1 MFSLALTLI
10 IISIYNYKQQKLF
23 ERVLKYQEKIHYI
36 IGYLLMFYL
45 LIMLKEVI
53 GFPSISN
60 WQRVLNV
67 QGNIFDPNISLIP
80 FVNGILH
87 SDYLNVVMFIPLG
100 FFLPLMWRKYH
111 NGFETIKFGFYL
123 SLFIELSQLF
133 TRFRATDINDLIT
146 NTIGATVGWSIYF
159 VFSKLLLRKIEPI
172 PLFQSSKFLKYEPQL
187 YVVIAAVASFLS

>member
-1 MFSLALTLI
+1 MFSLALALI

-111 NGFETIKFGFYL
+111 NGFEIIKFGFYL

-146 NTIGATVGWSIYF
+146 NTIGAAVGWSIYF

>member
-1 MFSLALTLI
+1 MFSLALALI

-111 NGFETIKFGFYL
+111 NGFEIIKLGFYL

>member
-1 MFSLALTLI
+1 MFSLALALI

-67 QGNIFDPNISLIP
+67 QGDIFDPNISLIP

-146 NTIGATVGWSIYF
+146 NTIGAAVGWSIYF

>member
-1 MFSLALTLI
+1 MFSLALALI

-146 NTIGATVGWSIYF
+146 NMIGAAVGWSIYF

>member
-1 MFSLALTLI
+1 MFSLALALI

-36 IGYLLMFYL
+36 LGYLLMFYL

-146 NTIGATVGWSIYF
+146 NTIGAAVGWSIYF
-159 VFSKLLLRKIEPI
+159 IFSKLLLRKIEPI

>member
-1 MFSLALTLI
+1 
-10 IISIYNYKQQKLF
+10 
-23 ERVLKYQEKIHYI
+23 
-36 IGYLLMFYL
+36 MFYL

-146 NTIGATVGWSIYF
+146 NTIGAAVGWSIHF

-187 YVVIAAVASFLS
+187 YVVIAAMASFLS

>member
-1 MFSLALTLI
+1 MFSLALALI

-67 QGNIFDPNISLIP
+67 HGNIFDPNISLIP
-80 FVNGILH
+80 FVNGVLH

-111 NGFETIKFGFYL
+111 NGFETIKFSFYL

-146 NTIGATVGWSIYF
+146 NTIGAAVGWSVYF

-172 PLFQSSKFLKYEPQL
+172 PLFQSSNFLKYEPQL

>member
-1 MFSLALTLI
+1 MFSLALALI

>member
-1 MFSLALTLI
+1 MFSLALALI

-36 IGYLLMFYL
+36 LGYLLMFYL

-146 NTIGATVGWSIYF
+146 NTIGAAVGWSIYF

>member
-1 MFSLALTLI
+1 MFSLALALI

-67 QGNIFDPNISLIP
+67 QGNIFDLNISLIP

-111 NGFETIKFGFYL
+111 NGFEIIKLGFYL

-146 NTIGATVGWSIYF
+146 NTIGAAVGWSIYF

>member
-1 MFSLALTLI
+1 MFSLALALI

-111 NGFETIKFGFYL
+111 NGFEIIKLGFYL

-146 NTIGATVGWSIYF
+146 NTIGAAVGWSIYF

>member
-1 MFSLALTLI
+1 MFSLALALI

-146 NTIGATVGWSIYF
+146 NTIGAAVGRSIYF